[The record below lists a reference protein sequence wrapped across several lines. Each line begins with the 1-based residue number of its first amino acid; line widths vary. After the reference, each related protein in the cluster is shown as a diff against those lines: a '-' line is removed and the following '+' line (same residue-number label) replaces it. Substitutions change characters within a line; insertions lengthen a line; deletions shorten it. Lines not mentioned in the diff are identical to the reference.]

1 MEGSGDGG
9 TIGGGGGAVT
19 SYSGDDPLLNRNGIG
34 QRVVIFFAAY
44 DEQGCGQQCDGVFH
58 YFTFLQVITYL
69 SDQIVRVTL
78 RCLCVS
84 VGMKGDAVWLLVIF
98 AVRALSIFTI
108 VENKKRIQSVDL
120 LRGVVMVIMALD
132 HVRDYFHRDAFFYSP
147 EDLTQTTAPIFFT
160 RWITHFC
167 APVFVFLAGISACL
181 YGDKKGKM
189 LGDKKGKKALAVF
202 LLTRGFWLVVVEVA
216 VINLFRTFNPSYPFL
231 NLQVLWAIGVSMI
244 VLAGL
249 IFLDRKW
256 IVVAGVLLVA
266 GHNLLDG
273 VHVPGTGP
281 GAVVWSLLHDPRG
294 FQWGHSLVY
303 VRYPLL
309 PWIGIMAM
317 GYVVG
322 SYYLPWYDSEER
334 KPKLL
339 LMGFS
344 CIGLFVLLRAINI
357 YGDASHWASQQT
369 PLFSV
374 LSFFNVTKYPPSL
387 LYTLM
392 TIGPALIFLA
402 LTEQPLNRWTTTGVI
417 FGRTAMFYYLAHIL
431 LIHVLALFGVLIC
444 GYSLSTMVI
453 HGGVN
458 QMPAL
463 KGYGFPL
470 IVVYLVWLGLV
481 LLLYPLCKRYDEYK
495 RAHQATKW
503 WLSYL

>member
-1 MEGSGDGG
+1 M
-9 TIGGGGGAVT
+9 I
-19 SYSGDDPLLNRNGIG
+19 I
-34 QRVVIFFAAY
+34 
-44 DEQGCGQQCDGVFH
+44 
-58 YFTFLQVITYL
+58 
-69 SDQIVRVTL
+69 
-78 RCLCVS
+78 
-84 VGMKGDAVWLLVIF
+84 DAVWLLAVSAARGLIIF
-98 AVRALSIFTI
+98 VI

-120 LRGVVMVIMALD
+120 LRGVVMIIMALD

-147 EDLTQTTAPIFFT
+147 EDLSQTSVPLFFT

-181 YGDKKGKM
+181 YGEKKGRKE
-189 LGDKKGKKALAVF
+189 LAKF
-202 LLTRGFWLVVVEVA
+202 LLTRGFWLVLVELA
-216 VINLFRTFNPSYPFL
+216 IINLFRTFNPSYPFL

-273 VHVPGTGP
+273 VHVSGTGP
-281 GAVVWSLLHDPRG
+281 GALVWSLLHDPKG
-294 FQWGHSLVY
+294 FHWGPTLLNVK
-303 VRYPLL
+303 YPLL
-309 PWIGIMAM
+309 PWIGIMAL

-322 SYYLPWYDSEER
+322 SYYQSWYNAEER
-334 KPKLL
+334 KGKLL

-344 CIGLFVLLRAINI
+344 CVGLFILLRVGNI
-357 YGDASHWASQQT
+357 YGDAAHWTSQQT
-369 PLFSV
+369 AVFSF
-374 LSFFNVTKYPPSL
+374 LSFLNVTKYPPSL

-402 LTEQPLNRWTTTGVI
+402 MTEQPLNKWTTTGVV

-431 LIHVLALFGVLIC
+431 LIHVLALVGVLVC
-444 GYSLSTMVI
+444 GYSLSTMI
-453 HGGVN
+453 THGGVN

-495 RAHQATKW
+495 R
-503 WLSYL
+503 